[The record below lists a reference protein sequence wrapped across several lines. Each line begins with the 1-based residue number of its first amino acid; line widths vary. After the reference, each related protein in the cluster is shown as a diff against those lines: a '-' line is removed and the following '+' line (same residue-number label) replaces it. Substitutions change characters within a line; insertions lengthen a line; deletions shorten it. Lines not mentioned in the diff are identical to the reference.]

1 MPKRKI
7 AIIGAGNA
15 GCISALHFY
24 FYARDL
30 FEIEIYHS
38 PEKHPIERVGQ
49 GTILSPMTLIT
60 SFFGGNWYDN
70 NNIGATFKTGIFYEG
85 WGKSKDEFF
94 HPFPM
99 SNMSMHFVPQKLS
112 NAVLT
117 CGLFKVK
124 EQTIDDPE
132 KEIDA
137 DIIIDCRGKNNR
149 DKDNYEP
156 LINPLNSCLLYKKEG
171 RDPNLI
177 YTRSVTTPNG
187 WTFVVPNIDSVS
199 YGYLYNNNITSKE
212 DATEDFLERFNLP
225 EIDGDLTFEN
235 YIAKNICVGERTFL
249 NGNRCGFLEPLEA
262 TALGF
267 HEIVARTIW
276 DCVHREITADVAN
289 FNVRSEMFM
298 IEKFVLWHYQF
309 GSKYDTPF
317 WKYAKSLPFKPDDK
331 FNNMIET
338 SKRLSYMDIEN
349 NWQSAVA
356 SNNYSQ
362 WSLFSFRNWVDGTK
376 IEKTQLKIQDMDYFS
391 RFMNWF
397 K

>member
-1 MPKRKI
+1 MKKKKI

-187 WTFVVPNIDSVS
+187 WTFIIPNIDSVS

-262 TALGF
+262 TATGF
-267 HEIVARTIW
+267 YQNVCQAIYCTTI
-276 DCVHREITADVAN
+276 DKPIPRQSVNAYVRE
-289 FNVRSEMFM
+289 EMYRLEQF
-298 IEKFVLWHYQF
+298 ILWHYQF

-317 WKYAKSLPFKPDDK
+317 WEYAKSLPFNPDDK
-331 FNNMIET
+331 FNYMVEK
-338 SKRLSYMDIEN
+338 SKGMTNLEIDQQYDPKVSELYG
-349 NWQSAVA
+349 
-356 SNNYSQ
+356 Q
-362 WSLFSFRNWVDGTK
+362 WSYLSF
-376 IEKTQLKIQDMDYFS
+376 KTWYEMTHE
-391 RFMNWF
+391 N
-397 K
+397 

>member
-38 PEKHPIERVGQ
+38 PGEHPIERVGQ
-49 GTILSPMTLIT
+49 GTNIPPATLI
-60 SFFGGNWYDN
+60 SSVLGGNWYDKN
-70 NNIGATFKTGIFYEG
+70 CIGATLKKGILYEG
-85 WGKSKDEFF
+85 WCKAMNEIF
-94 HPFPM
+94 HPFLM
-99 SNMSMHFVPQKLS
+99 TNMAIHYVPQRLS
-112 NAVLT
+112 DLVLT

-187 WTFVVPNIDSVS
+187 WTFIIPNIDSVS